1 MITSRMIFRIYLFGL
16 IAARVSNRD
25 TNGLVDQQNDA
36 QSTQHK
42 NSTVT
47 RRVNREAKLIAKK
60 HAEVGHFTGQV
71 TGGHDL
77 EVLANPQGAGVG
89 TSGNNIEALR
99 EHELNKTRILGY
111 IARKK
116 IEVKDICEMQD
127 IFKEMATVMKRKGG
141 LSSKEGLDAEA
152 RAVRFT
158 DRLIDNIPNS
168 RLDILR
174 NETRTKKSVANE
186 FRSFNLI
193 MRQIL
198 LENFRMKKIP
208 FPSQT
213 SRESMRSSL
222 KECTRLVVV
231 MSAEIASLVKKP
243 VAATKAN
250 HTNSVAFFQR
260 MMDQPQ
266 NGCMQGTHGD
276 HPGCCV

>member
-1 MITSRMIFRIYLFGL
+1 MVVYDQVAQRLAQWAANLTACIFCYTD
-16 IAARVSNRD
+16 AQVSNRD

-47 RRVNREAKLIAKK
+47 RRVNRAKRLEKK
-60 HAEVGHFTGQV
+60 HAEAGNFTGQV
-71 TGGHDL
+71 NGGHDL

-89 TSGNNIEALR
+89 TSGNNITALR

-111 IARKK
+111 IASKK
-116 IEVKDICEMQD
+116 IEVKDMCEMQD

-141 LSSKEGLDAEA
+141 LSSKGGLDAEA

-158 DRLIDNIPNS
+158 DRWIDNIPNS

-174 NETRTKKSVANE
+174 NETQTKKSVANE

-222 KECTRLVVV
+222 KECTRLAVV
-231 MSAEIASLVKKP
+231 MSAEVAALVKKP
-243 VAATKAN
+243 VAATKVNYIRA
-250 HTNSVAFFQR
+250 QR
-260 MMDQPQ
+260 
-266 NGCMQGTHGD
+266 NASL
-276 HPGCCV
+276 

>member
-1 MITSRMIFRIYLFGL
+1 M
-16 IAARVSNRD
+16 
-25 TNGLVDQQNDA
+25 
-36 QSTQHK
+36 
-42 NSTVT
+42 
-47 RRVNREAKLIAKK
+47 
-60 HAEVGHFTGQV
+60 GHFTAQV

-77 EVLANPQGAGVG
+77 EVLADPR
-89 TSGNNIEALR
+89 NNITALP
-99 EHELNKTRILGY
+99 EHELNKKRILGY

-116 IEVKDICEMQD
+116 IEVNDICEMQD
-127 IFKEMATVMKRKGG
+127 IFKDMATAMKRKGG
-141 LSSKEGLDAEA
+141 LSSQEGLDVEA

-250 HTNSVAFFQR
+250 YKNSVAFFQR
-260 MMDQPQ
+260 MMDQPVGCNDLGTGYGSGQ
-266 NGCMQGTHGD
+266 NPTESSAGGF
-276 HPGCCV
+276 